1 MKTVEK
7 LATLRSLMK
16 SRNIDA
22 LIVPTADPHQSEYV
36 APHWQARQWIT
47 GFTGSAGTL
56 VVTADKAG
64 LWTDGRYFIQ
74 AAKEL
79 KGSGIPLFKAREPDV
94 PAVNEWIAREVR
106 PGQCVAFDGRLFSV
120 EAVREMEKAFAG
132 KMLTLRMREDLAGL
146 IWADR
151 PAAPR
156 EPAFDFP
163 VKYAGQ
169 GRVKKLAAVRAQL
182 VGKKADALLLG
193 SLDDIAWLLNI
204 RGNDIQHTPVVSA
217 YVLVTGKAAVLF
229 ADPAKFSP
237 ALKRA
242 LRRDGV
248 IIRPYGAVVSSL
260 RALSPVTSLCY
271 SPSRVNQWVGAAIPK
286 AVRRMEVPVDIT
298 SELKAAK
305 NPVER
310 GHFHQAAVVDGVALV
325 RFFAWLER
333 CLAAGQAVTEF
344 TAAERLQAFRREAP
358 EYRDDSFNTIC
369 ACRANAAMVHYSATA
384 GAAAD
389 LGRRG
394 LLLVDSGGNYFGG
407 TMDTTRTVAL
417 GPVPVVA
424 RRDYTLVL
432 KGLIALSRA
441 RFPAGTTGTHLDV
454 LARAALWAG
463 GVNYKHGSGHGV
475 GSYLS
480 VHEGP
485 QGFKPVW
492 NPCALT
498 PGMVL
503 TIEPGAY
510 VEGRYGIRTENMVLV
525 KGSGATVHGEFLEF
539 ETLTL
544 CPIDTAPL
552 TLELLEP
559 SERRWLNDYHRQ
571 VWERLSPLLK
581 TSDRDWLRRKTK
593 PIGES

>member
-94 PAVNEWIAREVR
+94 PAVNEWIARELR

-120 EAVREMEKAFAG
+120 E
-132 KMLTLRMREDLAGL
+132 
-146 IWADR
+146 
-151 PAAPR
+151 
-156 EPAFDFP
+156 
-163 VKYAGQ
+163 
-169 GRVKKLAAVRAQL
+169 AVRAQL